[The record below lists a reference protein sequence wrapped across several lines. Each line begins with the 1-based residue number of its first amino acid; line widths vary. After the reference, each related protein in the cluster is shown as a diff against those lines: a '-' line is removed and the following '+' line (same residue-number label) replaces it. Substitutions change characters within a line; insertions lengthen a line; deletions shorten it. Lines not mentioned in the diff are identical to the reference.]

1 MANELKAAG
10 QPMAIFVGEGMHGPV
25 KELYVVC
32 RRRDMK
38 RRLSIIDDID
48 PTFFIIAEMA
58 RDVNKILH
66 PINVSFT
73 G

>member
-1 MANELKAAG
+1 
-10 QPMAIFVGEGMHGPV
+10 MHGPV

-38 RRLSIIDDID
+38 RLLSIVNDID
-48 PTFFIIAEMA
+48 SSAFIITEMA

-66 PINVSFT
+66 PVNVPFT
-73 G
+73 GWRSALKKK

>member
-1 MANELKAAG
+1 
-10 QPMAIFVGEGMHGPV
+10 MHGPV

-38 RRLSIIDDID
+38 RLLSVVDSINASA
-48 PTFFIIAEMA
+48 FIITEMA

-66 PINVSFT
+66 PFGGPFT
-73 G
+73 GWRSATKNK